1 MWVKLQF
8 LCDILGEIG
17 NLLHHGQSNSLPGG
31 EDVLYIMSGHL
42 HSIILVYGIKII
54 LPVKA
59 LSSLY
64 SDAIIMGE
72 V

>member
-42 HSIILVYGIKII
+42 HSIILVLYM
-54 LPVKA
+54 A
-59 LSSLY
+59 LK
-64 SDAIIMGE
+64 
-72 V
+72 